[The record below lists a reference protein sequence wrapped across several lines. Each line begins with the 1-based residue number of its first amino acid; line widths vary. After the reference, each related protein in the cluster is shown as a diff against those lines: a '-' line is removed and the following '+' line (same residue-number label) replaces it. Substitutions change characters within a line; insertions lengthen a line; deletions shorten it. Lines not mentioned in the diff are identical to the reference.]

1 MDFSGGLT
9 RLTASSMMQKKAVA
23 RSKMLSMPHLVIIF
37 LVALIVFG
45 PEKLPELART
55 FGKVMAEFKRATGDL
70 RAGFEEHMRELERE
84 TRIAEG
90 IKQQAQSP
98 SRPPPAETV
107 TQAGTL
113 PAAVPPAIAA
123 APTGVVEQP
132 CPESEGTVVPATVPQ
147 SANEET
153 TPAPEPE
160 SRAGIPEKASDGD
173 A

>member
-1 MDFSGGLT
+1 
-9 RLTASSMMQKKAVA
+9 MMQKKRAA
-23 RSKMLSMPHLVIIF
+23 HSKMLSMPHLVIIF

-70 RAGFEEHMRELERE
+70 RAGFDEHMRELERE

-90 IKQQAQSP
+90 IKQQAQTSN
-98 SRPPPAETV
+98 RQPPAETV

-113 PAAVPPAIAA
+113 PAAAPTPSATDAAPPAETAN
-123 APTGVVEQP
+123 
-132 CPESEGTVVPATVPQ
+132 PESQNTILPPTVSHTV
-147 SANEET
+147 AEVT
-153 TPAPEPE
+153 AVTPAAEPE
-160 SRAGIPEKASDGD
+160 QLSPEAIPEKASDGD

>member
-1 MDFSGGLT
+1 
-9 RLTASSMMQKKAVA
+9 
-23 RSKMLSMPHLVIIF
+23 MLSMPHLVIIF

-70 RAGFEEHMRELERE
+70 RAGFDEHMRELERE

-90 IKQQAQSP
+90 IKQQGQSAN
-98 SRPPPAETV
+98 RPPPAETV

-113 PAAVPPAIAA
+113 PAAAPQATSA
-123 APTGVVEQP
+123 APVVEP
-132 CPESEGTVVPATVPQ
+132 PRPESEDAIVPTTVPH
-147 SANEET
+147 SANEVT
-153 TPAPEPE
+153 APAPEPE
-160 SRAGIPEKASDGD
+160 SPAGIPEKASDGD

>member
-1 MDFSGGLT
+1 MNFSDGLT
-9 RLTASSMMQKKAVA
+9 RLTGSSMMQKKAVA

-70 RAGFEEHMRELERE
+70 RAGFDEHMRELERE

-98 SRPPPAETV
+98 SRPPAETV

-123 APTGVVEQP
+123 APIVVVDP
-132 CPESEGTVVPATVPQ
+132 RPESEDTIVPATVPH
-147 SANEET
+147 SANDVT

-160 SRAGIPEKASDGD
+160 SPAGIP
-173 A
+173 